1 MNDLVAEADTK
12 SEADTKVKRDV
23 DDRTRQ
29 RRWRRTGR
37 LLAVVVVAGLAGV
50 VGFGVWSHAQR
61 HAAAVATLKQKLD
74 AIPTV
79 RTMTARAVEG
89 PLSFELPANLQA
101 FNSATIYARAT
112 GYIEK
117 WIIDYGAK
125 VHKGQL
131 LAAISA
137 PDLDQQLAQARAQL
151 VQMQAALVQAQA
163 NVQVAQANAWRSAK
177 TAKDGWTPQQQADV
191 DRFTLAS
198 QVAAVG
204 VAVANL
210 KAQQA
215 QVDRYEQLTSFEQ
228 VVAPFDGLITS
239 RQIDVGSLV
248 SANENSGTPL
258 YTIDRTDI
266 LRVQVYVPQEYY
278 FAVHLEDD
286 ATLTLP
292 QLPGRAF
299 HGRVTRTATSLQP
312 GTRTLL
318 TEVDIDNKDG
328 TLTAGLYGLVHF
340 AVPRSHPVVTI
351 PSEAVIFNEHGLQ
364 AAVVQNGRVQLRDLD
379 VADDNGATLEIRDG
393 LQPGDQVILS
403 PPVDATNGMQV
414 RATQGFGEQTTML
427 SASAAARG

>member
-1 MNDLVAEADTK
+1 
-12 SEADTKVKRDV
+12 
-23 DDRTRQ
+23 
-29 RRWRRTGR
+29 
-37 LLAVVVVAGLAGV
+37 
-50 VGFGVWSHAQR
+50 
-61 HAAAVATLKQKLD
+61 
-74 AIPTV
+74 
-79 RTMTARAVEG
+79 
-89 PLSFELPANLQA
+89 
-101 FNSATIYARAT
+101 
-112 GYIEK
+112 
-117 WIIDYGAK
+117 
-125 VHKGQL
+125 
-131 LAAISA
+131 
-137 PDLDQQLAQARAQL
+137 
-151 VQMQAALVQAQA
+151 VQAQA